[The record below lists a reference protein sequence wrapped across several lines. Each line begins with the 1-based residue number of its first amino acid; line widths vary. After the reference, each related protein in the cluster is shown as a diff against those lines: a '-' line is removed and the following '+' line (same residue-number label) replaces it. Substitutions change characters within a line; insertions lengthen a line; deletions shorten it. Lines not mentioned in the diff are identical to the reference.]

1 MKMKSIL
8 IGSVDSSKVVL
19 EEMIRL
25 NFPVDLVFSLDERY
39 SKNVSG
45 YEPIHELAEAH
56 HIPFRKFKNINEDL
70 YVKEIT
76 DHQPDYIFVVGL
88 SQLIKPEIIHAAKI
102 GTIGFHPTPLP
113 KFRGRAALVW
123 QVLLGVRE
131 TKCSLFFI
139 DEGMDSGNIVAQEA
153 YVIEDSDYAIDVQ
166 EKSNEALQRMMHW
179 VLPQMVNGTVT
190 SVKQNE
196 EEATYLLKRT
206 PEDGQIDW
214 QEPVDAIQRLIRA
227 VSKPYPGAFT
237 YYNGQQKLLFWR
249 ADYLENKKYVGIPGQ
264 IAQITN
270 DYIDIVC
277 KGGLLRVTEF
287 ENIDDVQMRVGY
299 KFK

>member
-1 MKMKSIL
+1 MEMKSIL

-25 NFPVDLVFSLDERY
+25 NFPVDLVFSLDEKY

-45 YEPIHELAEAH
+45 YEPLHELAEAH
-56 HIPFRKFKNINEDL
+56 HIPFRKFKNINEDP

-76 DHQPDYIFVVGL
+76 DHHPDYIFVVGL
-88 SQLIKPEIIHAAKI
+88 SQLIKPEIIHAARI

-123 QVLLGVRE
+123 QVLLGIRE

-139 DEGMDSGNIVAQEA
+139 DEGMDSGDIVAQEA

-166 EKSNEALQRMMHW
+166 EKSNEALHRMIHR
-179 VLPQMVNGTVT
+179 VLPQMLDGTVT
-190 SVKQNE
+190 SDKQNE

-206 PEDGQIDW
+206 PEDGRIDW
-214 QEPVDAIQRLIRA
+214 QEPVEAIQRLIRA
-227 VSKPYPGAFT
+227 VSKPYPGAFSH
-237 YYNGQQKLLFWR
+237 YNGQQKLIFWR

-264 IAQITN
+264 IAQITS
-270 DYIDIVC
+270 DYVDIVC

-287 ENIDDVQMRVGY
+287 ENIDDVQMRTGY